1 MIFYFFEIKALIEM
15 EDLFLKASICYLIN
29 HFFSESCELINLFK
43 SKSSLLSKVETFY
56 FASSSSSSAQSLNR
70 TIIIQTNINI

>member
-1 MIFYFFEIKALIEM
+1 MRLIYEVENDRNGRFIFKSINL
-15 EDLFLKASICYLIN
+15 LFNKS
-29 HFFSESCELINLFK
+29 FFSESCELIYSFK
-43 SKSSLLSKVETFY
+43 SKSSLLSKIETFY